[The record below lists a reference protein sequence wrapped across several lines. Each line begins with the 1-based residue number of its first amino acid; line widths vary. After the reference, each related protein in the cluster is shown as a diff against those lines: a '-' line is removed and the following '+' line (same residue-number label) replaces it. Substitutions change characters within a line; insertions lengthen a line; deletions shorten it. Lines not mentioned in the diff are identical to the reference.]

1 MPDQVKDTIRNNHFE
16 TLALKRTAE
25 PISVKLINLNDQ
37 LIYNSI
43 DSWDSIRH
51 MNLLA
56 ELEDTFGIT
65 MEMDDIIDFSS
76 YKKGFELVANMAFN
90 FNDRDFS
97 KED

>member
-76 YKKGFELVANMAFN
+76 YKKGFELVAKYGVQF
-90 FNDRDFS
+90 
-97 KED
+97 